1 MLICAFHIPIKNK
14 YYLHMKEPKKCI
26 IVDDEPAA
34 HYVLANYIK
43 QNPQLELVSQ
53 CYNGIEAMDYL
64 RENKVD
70 LMFLDINM
78 PEITGME
85 LLKIIPTHPKT
96 ILTTAYSEFA
106 LESYDYSVI
115 DYLLKPIYFPRF
127 LKAVERF
134 FTTENI
140 KIKTEEEVLLV
151 NVKVDGYFMDIELN
165 QLLFAQSFGN
175 YVKLHT
181 LKRTYLASITTTE
194 LEKCLPEKNFM
205 RIHKSYIVALDK
217 IEATEKDFLIIKK
230 ERLPIGITYKRELSD
245 RLKTQIIL

>member
-1 MLICAFHIPIKNK
+1 
-14 YYLHMKEPKKCI
+14 MKEPKKCI

-53 CYNGIEAMDYL
+53 CYNGVEAMDYL

-85 LLKIIPTHPKT
+85 LLKFLPVHPKT

-106 LESYDYSVI
+106 LESYDYGVI

-127 LKAVERF
+127 LKAIERF
-134 FTTENI
+134 FSAENI
-140 KIKTEEEVLLV
+140 KIENEEIVI
-151 NVKVDGYFMDIELN
+151 NSISVKVDGYLIDIELD
-165 QLLFAQSFGN
+165 QLLYAQSFGN
-175 YVKLHT
+175 YVKLYT
-181 LKRTYLASITTTE
+181 IKRTYLASITTTE
-194 LEKCLPEKNFM
+194 LEKLLPVNNFI
-205 RIHKSYIVALDK
+205 RIHKSYIVAIDK
-217 IEATEKDFLIIKK
+217 IEDSDRDFVLIKK
-230 ERLPIGITYKRELSD
+230 EKLPIGITYKRELTD
-245 RLKTQIIL
+245 RLKTK

>member
-1 MLICAFHIPIKNK
+1 
-14 YYLHMKEPKKCI
+14 MKETKKCI

-43 QNPQLELVSQ
+43 QNPQLELVFQ
-53 CYNGIEAMDYL
+53 GYNGIEAMNFL
-64 RENKVD
+64 RENTID

-78 PEITGME
+78 PEISGME
-85 LLKIIPTHPKT
+85 LLKILPNPPKT

-106 LESYDYSVI
+106 LESYDYGVI

-127 LKAVERF
+127 LKAIDRF
-134 FTTENI
+134 FSMDTT
-140 KIKTEEEVLLV
+140 KTKEEEIINSVS
-151 NVKVDGYFMDIELN
+151 VKVDGYFIDIELD

-181 LKRTYLASITTTE
+181 AKRTYLASITTTE

-217 IEATEKDFLIIKK
+217 IEETEKDFVVIKQEK
-230 ERLPIGITYKRELSD
+230 LPIGITYKRELSD
-245 RLKTQIIL
+245 RFKK

>member
-1 MLICAFHIPIKNK
+1 MR
-14 YYLHMKEPKKCI
+14 ESKKCI

-34 HYVLANYIK
+34 HYVLVNYIK
-43 QNPQLELVSQ
+43 QNPQLDLVFQ
-53 CYNGIEAMDYL
+53 GYNGIEAMNYL

-78 PEITGME
+78 PEISGME
-85 LLKIIPTHPKT
+85 LLKILPKHPKT

-106 LESYDYSVI
+106 LESYDYGVI

-127 LKAVERF
+127 LKAVDRF
-134 FTTENI
+134 FETENL
-140 KIKTEEEVLLV
+140 KTQQAEEVINSV
-151 NVKVDGYFMDIELN
+151 SVKVDGYFIELELD

-175 YVKLHT
+175 YVKIHT
-181 LKRTYLASITTTE
+181 TKRTYLASITTSE

-217 IEATEKDFLIIKK
+217 IEGTEKDFVSIKK
-230 ERLPIGITYKRELSD
+230 EKIPIGITYKRELSD
-245 RLKTQIIL
+245 RFKK

>member
-1 MLICAFHIPIKNK
+1 MR
-14 YYLHMKEPKKCI
+14 ETKKCI

-43 QNPQLELVSQ
+43 QNPQLELVFQ
-53 CYNGIEAMDYL
+53 GYNGIEAMNYL
-64 RENKVD
+64 RENPVD

-78 PEITGME
+78 PEISGME
-85 LLKIIPTHPKT
+85 LLKILPTHPKT

-106 LESYDYSVI
+106 LESYDYGVI

-127 LKAVERF
+127 LKAIDRF
-134 FTTENI
+134 FLTETV
-140 KIKTEEEVLLV
+140 KAKEEEIAINAVS
-151 NVKVDGYFMDIELN
+151 VKVDGYFIEIELD

-181 LKRTYLASITTTE
+181 TKRTYLASITTTE

-217 IEATEKDFLIIKK
+217 IETTEKDFVIIKN
-230 ERLPIGITYKRELSD
+230 ERLPIGITYKRELTD
-245 RLKTQIIL
+245 RLKK

>member
-1 MLICAFHIPIKNK
+1 MR
-14 YYLHMKEPKKCI
+14 EPKKCI

-43 QNPQLELVSQ
+43 QNPQLELVFQ
-53 CYNGIEAMDYL
+53 GFNGIEAMDYL
-64 RENKVD
+64 RDHPVD

-78 PEITGME
+78 PEISGME
-85 LLKIIPTHPKT
+85 LLKIIPTHPST
-96 ILTTAYSEFA
+96 ILTTAYSEYA
-106 LESYDYSVI
+106 LESYDYGVI

-127 LKAVERF
+127 LKAIDRF
-134 FTTENI
+134 FATENG
-140 KIKTEEEVLLV
+140 KAKTEEAVINSV
-151 NVKVDGYFMDIELN
+151 TVKVDGYFIEIELD

-181 LKRTYLASITTTE
+181 IKRTYLASITTSE

-217 IEATEKDFLIIKK
+217 IEATDKDFVVIKNEK
-230 ERLPIGITYKRELSD
+230 LPIGITYKRELSD
-245 RLKTQIIL
+245 RLKK

>member
-1 MLICAFHIPIKNK
+1 MR
-14 YYLHMKEPKKCI
+14 EPKKCI

-43 QNPQLELVSQ
+43 QNPQLELVFQ
-53 CYNGIEAMDYL
+53 GYNGIEAMDYL
-64 RENKVD
+64 RENPVD

-78 PEITGME
+78 PEISGME

-96 ILTTAYSEFA
+96 ILTTAYSEYA
-106 LESYDYSVI
+106 LESYDYGVI

-127 LKAVERF
+127 LKAIDRF
-134 FTTENI
+134 FATEGA
-140 KIKTEEEVLLV
+140 KIKTEETVVNSV
-151 NVKVDGYFMDIELN
+151 NVKVDGYFMDIELD

-181 LKRTYLASITTTE
+181 IKRTYLASITTSE

-217 IEATEKDFLIIKK
+217 IEATDKDFVVIKNEK
-230 ERLPIGITYKRELSD
+230 LPVGITYKRELSD
-245 RLKTQIIL
+245 RIKK

>member
-1 MLICAFHIPIKNK
+1 MR
-14 YYLHMKEPKKCI
+14 EPKKCI

-43 QNPQLELVSQ
+43 QNPQLELVFQ
-53 CYNGIEAMDYL
+53 GYNGIEAMDYL
-64 RENKVD
+64 RENPVD

-78 PEITGME
+78 PEISGME
-85 LLKIIPTHPKT
+85 LLKIIPTHPST
-96 ILTTAYSEFA
+96 ILTTAYSEYA
-106 LESYDYSVI
+106 LESYDYGVI

-127 LKAVERF
+127 LKAIDRF
-134 FTTENI
+134 FATENG
-140 KIKTEEEVLLV
+140 KMKTEEAVASAV
-151 NVKVDGYFMDIELN
+151 TVKVDGYFIDIELD

-181 LKRTYLASITTTE
+181 IKRTYLASITTSE
-194 LEKCLPEKNFM
+194 FEKCLPEKNFM

-217 IEATEKDFLIIKK
+217 IEATDKDFVVIKN

-245 RLKTQIIL
+245 RLKK

>member
-1 MLICAFHIPIKNK
+1 MR
-14 YYLHMKEPKKCI
+14 EPKKCI

-43 QNPQLELVSQ
+43 QNPQLELVFQ
-53 CYNGIEAMDYL
+53 GFNGIEAMDYL
-64 RENKVD
+64 RDHPVD

-78 PEITGME
+78 PEISGME
-85 LLKIIPTHPKT
+85 LLKIIPTHPST
-96 ILTTAYSEFA
+96 ILTTAYSEYA
-106 LESYDYSVI
+106 LESYDYGVI

-127 LKAVERF
+127 LKAIDRF
-134 FTTENI
+134 FATENG
-140 KIKTEEEVLLV
+140 KVKTEDAVINSV
-151 NVKVDGYFMDIELN
+151 TVKVDGYFIEIELD

-181 LKRTYLASITTTE
+181 IKRTYLASITTSE

-217 IEATEKDFLIIKK
+217 IETTDKDFVVIKNEK
-230 ERLPIGITYKRELSD
+230 LPIGITYKRELSD
-245 RLKTQIIL
+245 RLKK

>member
-1 MLICAFHIPIKNK
+1 
-14 YYLHMKEPKKCI
+14 MKEPKKCI

-43 QNPQLELVSQ
+43 QNPQLELVFQ
-53 CYNGIEAMDYL
+53 GYNGIEAMDYL
-64 RENKVD
+64 RENQVD

-78 PEITGME
+78 PEISGME

-106 LESYDYSVI
+106 LESYDYGVI

-127 LKAVERF
+127 LKAVDRF
-134 FTTENI
+134 FSTESA
-140 KIKTEEEVLLV
+140 KAKEEEVTV
-151 NVKVDGYFMDIELN
+151 NSISVKVDGYFMDIELD

-181 LKRTYLASITTTE
+181 IKRTYLASITTTE
-194 LEKCLPEKNFM
+194 LEKCLPEKSFM

-217 IEATEKDFLIIKK
+217 IDATEKDFVILKNEK
-230 ERLPIGITYKRELSD
+230 LPIGITYKRELSD
-245 RLKTQIIL
+245 RLKK

>member
-1 MLICAFHIPIKNK
+1 
-14 YYLHMKEPKKCI
+14 MKEPKKCI

-43 QNPQLELVSQ
+43 QNPQLDLVFQ

-78 PEITGME
+78 PEITGIE
-85 LLKIIPTHPKT
+85 LLKIIPTPPKT

-106 LESYDYSVI
+106 LESYDYGVI

-127 LKAVERF
+127 LKAIDRF
-134 FTTENI
+134 FSMENVQN
-140 KIKTEEEVLLV
+140 KPAEVIANTV
-151 NVKVDGYFMDIELN
+151 SVKVDGHFIELELEN
-165 QLLFAQSFGN
+165 LLFAQSFGN

-181 LKRTYLASITTTE
+181 TKRIYLASITTSE
-194 LEKCLPEKNFM
+194 FEKCLPELGFM

-217 IEATEKDFLIIKK
+217 IEATEKDFVVIKK

-245 RLKTQIIL
+245 RLKNKNIL

>member
-1 MLICAFHIPIKNK
+1 
-14 YYLHMKEPKKCI
+14 MKDPKKCI

-43 QNPQLELVSQ
+43 QNPQLELVFQ
-53 CYNGIEAMDYL
+53 GYNGIEAMYYL
-64 RENKVD
+64 RENHVD

-78 PEITGME
+78 PEISGME

-106 LESYDYSVI
+106 LESYDYGVI

-127 LKAVERF
+127 LKAVDRF
-134 FTTENI
+134 FSTENA
-140 KIKTEEEVLLV
+140 KVKEEEVAV
-151 NVKVDGYFMDIELN
+151 NSISVKVDGYFMDIELD

-181 LKRTYLASITTTE
+181 IKRTYLASITTSE
-194 LEKCLPEKNFM
+194 LEKCLPEKSFM

-217 IEATEKDFLIIKK
+217 IDVTEKDFVIIKNEK
-230 ERLPIGITYKRELSD
+230 LPIGITYKRELSD
-245 RLKTQIIL
+245 RLKK

>member
-1 MLICAFHIPIKNK
+1 
-14 YYLHMKEPKKCI
+14 MKDPKKCI

-43 QNPQLELVSQ
+43 QNPQLELVFQ
-53 CYNGIEAMDYL
+53 GYNGIEAMNYL
-64 RENKVD
+64 RENPVD

-78 PEITGME
+78 PEISGME
-85 LLKIIPTHPKT
+85 LLKILPTHPKT

-106 LESYDYSVI
+106 LESYDYGVI

-127 LKAVERF
+127 LKAIDRF
-134 FTTENI
+134 FSTEQM
-140 KIKTEEEVLLV
+140 KSREEEEIVV
-151 NVKVDGYFMDIELN
+151 NTVSVKVDGYFIEIELN

-181 LKRTYLASITTTE
+181 TKRTYLASITTTE

-217 IEATEKDFLIIKK
+217 IEATEKDFVVIKNEK
-230 ERLPIGITYKRELSD
+230 LPIGITYKRELTD
-245 RLKTQIIL
+245 RLKK

>member
-1 MLICAFHIPIKNK
+1 
-14 YYLHMKEPKKCI
+14 MKEPKKCI

-43 QNPQLELVSQ
+43 QNPQLELVFQ
-53 CYNGIEAMDYL
+53 GYNGIEAMNYL

-78 PEITGME
+78 PEISGME
-85 LLKIIPTHPKT
+85 LLKIIPNHPKT

-106 LESYDYSVI
+106 LESYDYGVI

-127 LKAVERF
+127 LKAIDRF
-134 FTTENI
+134 FGTENV
-140 KIKTEEEVLLV
+140 KVKEDEEETIVNTV
-151 NVKVDGYFMDIELN
+151 NVKVDGYLVDIELN

-181 LKRTYLASITTTE
+181 TKRTYLASITTSE
-194 LEKCLPEKNFM
+194 FEKCLPEKNFM

-217 IEATEKDFLIIKK
+217 IDETEKDFVIIRK
-230 ERLPIGITYKRELSD
+230 EKLPIGITYKRELSE
-245 RLKTQIIL
+245 RLKKSL